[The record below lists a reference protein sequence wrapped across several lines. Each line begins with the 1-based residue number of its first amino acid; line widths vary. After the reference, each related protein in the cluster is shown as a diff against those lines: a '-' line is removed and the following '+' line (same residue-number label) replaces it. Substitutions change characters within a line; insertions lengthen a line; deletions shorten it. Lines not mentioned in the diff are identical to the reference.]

1 MKPWLGKGIKY
12 ILGLLIGHSA
22 RDAAKTQ
29 VFLSASALVR
39 ENSIHGK
46 FWAATWSW
54 RRAYTGTRKEELAT
68 ALAKD
73 EDEWRLLFEFCA
85 EAVAKVP

>member
-1 MKPWLGKGIKY
+1 MEKGIKY
-12 ILGLLIGHSA
+12 FLGLFMRNSA

-29 VFLSASALVR
+29 VFLSASGVVK
-39 ENSIHGK
+39 ESSVHGE

-54 RRAYTGTRKEELAT
+54 RQAYTGTRKEELAT

-73 EDEWRLLFEFCA
+73 ENEWRLLFEFC
-85 EAVAKVP
+85 EKAVAKVP